1 MYICTYVCTCD
12 PNSLN
17 GTLAVDSHFQTLVVD
32 FSSNSWS
39 KFMLSTF
46 AVFVLRM
53 TQLRSHKMIFSK
65 FTWELALEEE
75 HLLSSLADLTTS

>member
-1 MYICTYVCTCD
+1 MCSVLVSIFICIYVCD
-12 PNSLN
+12 SNSLN

-39 KFMLSTF
+39 KLCNPHF

-53 TQLRSHKMIFSK
+53 TQI
-65 FTWELALEEE
+65 
-75 HLLSSLADLTTS
+75 